1 MVPLVSNGDRCPV
14 IYPTSFLGEWYLPG
28 QCPVGAD
35 AFLQVG
41 SNRAT
46 LTTSQ
51 RFSIIMCS
59 LTIVTATLIDV
70 LALLPV
76 NECACACR
84 TKCTSANRI
93 YSVGAYSVLE
103 SACTVNPSCFQY
115 DWDETGDARSP
126 FKNDLSNAMCVS
138 CMPSQGLVAKKGCK
152 RFTSLAARLC
162 CVSLLRCLCCL
173 PIGFAFWV

>member
-1 MVPLVSNGDRCPV
+1 
-14 IYPTSFLGEWYLPG
+14 
-28 QCPVGAD
+28 
-35 AFLQVG
+35 
-41 SNRAT
+41 
-46 LTTSQ
+46 
-51 RFSIIMCS
+51 MCS

-138 CMPSQGLVAKKGCK
+138 CMPPQGLVAKKGCK

-162 CVSLLRCLCCL
+162 CVSLLRCLRCL
-173 PIGFAFWV
+173 PIGFAFWVRYPRLFCPAYKYNLTRPA